1 MSIITISRGSLAA
14 TETIAKKVSAMLDCP
29 VITRE
34 DVIAAAE
41 KYGIRETGLGDISF
55 IDKTPSFWHK
65 ISDLRNQYLTCFQTA
80 LFDFALKGSIVYHGH
95 LAQLLLKK
103 IPFVLR
109 VLLTGPAEYRI
120 KSLMKESGKT
130 RDQAANYIKLIDER
144 RQKWSQFLYGVD
156 WKDPVNYDIVYN
168 IERMN
173 VDLITE
179 LIIDLVRRKE
189 YQLNNES
196 IQTLKNLQLSSMA
209 KAFLFKSPRTR
220 GNEVDIA
227 ADVTTGSLVVEGNV
241 PKMSSGTWESEIK
254 AVLSEVEG
262 VKSIK
267 VIKKVPGYYKTINME

>member
-179 LIIDLVRRKE
+179 LIVDLVKRKE